1 MREIASILSRIPFLF
16 SDTSFS
22 METTD
27 SILPPISSSLWIIAF
42 SLAMSAFSLS
52 TTEFSLAATACLSSS
67 ISLNFEFNSSTLE
80 SISPLFSSRV
90 AFNSSIP
97 SILLRYSLSR
107 VSALFSFSATD
118 CSLASSSAFLSLSSA
133 SVRAISS
140 FFSLTSRSCS
150 LRDSSCFCIWSQN
163 DSPSAIFQSPLR
175 YLFFILSSCIL
186 SSSPLCACFIVECN
200 VMILLNT
207 FVHPYSNIGP
217 RTLMPPLP
225 TSIACF
231 SMLCWDALIFS
242 T

>member
-1 MREIASILSRIPFLF
+1 MPCLF
-16 SDTSFS
+16 SAISFS

-27 SILPPISSSLWIIAF
+27 SILLPSSSSLWIIAF

-52 TTEFSLAATACLSSS
+52 TTEFSLAAMACLSSS

-80 SISPLFSSRV
+80 SSSAFFSSRV

-107 VSALFSFSATD
+107 VSTLFSFCATD
-118 CSLASSSAFLSLSSA
+118 CSLDSSSPFLSLSSTSA
-133 SVRAISS
+133 RAISS

-175 YLFFILSSCIL
+175 YLFFILSLSCIL
-186 SSSPLCACFIVECN
+186 SSSPFCSVLSYS
-200 VMILLNT
+200 VML
-207 FVHPYSNIGP
+207 
-217 RTLMPPLP
+217 
-225 TSIACF
+225 
-231 SMLCWDALIFS
+231 
-242 T
+242 